1 MRNSGDP
8 ESFDH
13 ELMAHIQS
21 SEPLYWD
28 LISTFQLQIYDTVL
42 INQKGID

>member
-8 ESFDH
+8 EPFGH

-21 SEPLYWD
+21 SKPVYWD
-28 LISTFQLQIYDTVL
+28 LISTFQLQIYDSVL
-42 INQKGID
+42 INRKGID